1 MAVRP
6 NFDDTVQLSG
16 DSMTVTGTSDD
27 DPHPFQLLVFIEQ
40 DGHVEG
46 TTVHRFTSR
55 WETSLPA
62 TDFKPGPALAY
73 GVEVRTGPLQTAT
86 WSQGV
91 TIA

>member
-40 DGHVEG
+40 DGHAEG
-46 TTVHRFTSR
+46 ATVHRFTSR

-62 TDFKPGPALAY
+62 KGFQPGPALAY

-86 WSQGV
+86 WSQAV
-91 TIA
+91 TIV